1 MEKVKECIWLYFK
14 PSLQIIVTAKK
25 KSNVYIPS
33 FFLFFWHVF
42 YSMSASVCEF
52 EKEGEEE
59 NQFEKEEVITTQRG
73 GADDDKVTT
82 AVFRSAAS
90 SLSPTNKIINIFT
103 VTNPNL
109 KKLPR
114 SCCRC
119 TISGNHSLIY
129 LPCSCTSLSIRGN
142 RSRNPINNG
151 WLGSGRK
158 QTSSVSP
165 AAEEFQPVLVHNDY
179 YPDPSSSTPA
189 EFASVN

>member
-1 MEKVKECIWLYFK
+1 MNFK
-14 PSLQIIVTAKK
+14 
-25 KSNVYIPS
+25 
-33 FFLFFWHVF
+33 
-42 YSMSASVCEF
+42 
-52 EKEGEEE
+52 KEGEEE

-73 GADDDKVTT
+73 GTDDDKVTT

-90 SLSPTNKIINIFT
+90 SLSPTNRIVNIFT

-114 SCCRC
+114 SCCGC
-119 TISGNHSLIY
+119 CNFSFIL
-129 LPCSCTSLSIRGN
+129 LPCSCTSLSFRGN

-158 QTSSVSP
+158 QTSVSP